1 MARRDR
7 RVRAAARLHAANER
21 VIALLLTLS
30 GPPQPSPPWY
40 GSAGRIY
47 TTSTVHVGVRPALFM
62 APAELDLGCTLQ
74 ITARI
79 ITI

>member
-7 RVRAAARLHAANER
+7 RVRAAARLYAANER

-40 GSAGRIY
+40 GSAGRVFTSA
-47 TTSTVHVGVRPALFM
+47 TTHVGIRQSAFIARDEMDFAITVQL
-62 APAELDLGCTLQ
+62 
-74 ITARI
+74 TARI